1 MNQTLLEQYLHVTT
15 TNRLWVRN
23 EQRWRFL
30 LESYMGGEEYQR
42 GLYLTKY
49 VNETSGEYAARLKST
64 PLENHCQSVISAYIS
79 FLFRKQPEREFGLL
93 ESDPALAE
101 FLEDADLDGRSFDA
115 FMKEVSIWTSV
126 FGHAWILVV
135 KPNVGAQ
142 TKGDELQMGV
152 RPYVNLITPLLVT
165 DWLWDRQPNGRYHLT
180 YLKYIEDA
188 NDSTSTIKEWFPTE
202 IITTVVDHEN
212 KTIIETLVEPNPLN
226 EIPAVCAYNQKSP
239 VRGIGIS
246 DISDIAD
253 AQKFIYN
260 MTSEVEQSIRIN
272 GHPALVKT
280 PGTEASAGAG
290 AIIQMEDNLDP
301 GLKPYILSAAT
312 DVNQIFTAIEHYSN
326 IIDKIANTGSI
337 RATESRRM
345 SGVAQ
350 EQEFQLLNARL
361 SSKADNLELTEES
374 IWQWFAY
381 YQGTNWNGKIEY
393 PDSFAIRDTDS
404 EVARLKIAK
413 DTATDPRVLAIIDK
427 HILKSLGEDDDIL
440 EMVEDPLQTEEP
452 GVPPQDFNSASCPI
466 ATQDIGVN
474 LANRQTAIDTANYG
488 PLNPAQPNPVF
499 WMTLADKWSVSEQQA
514 RQSTCGNC
522 AAFNI
527 TAAVKGC
534 IEQGLAAGGSTVDE
548 WDTVAAGQL
557 GYCEAFDFKCA
568 ADRTCDAWVVGG
580 PITD

>member
-1 MNQTLLEQYLHVTT
+1 MNQTLIEQYLHVTT
-15 TNRLWVRN
+15 TNRQWTRN
-23 EQRWRFL
+23 RERWEYL
-30 LESYMGGEEYQR
+30 LEAYMGGVEWQR
-42 GLYLTKY
+42 GLHLTKY
-49 VNETSGEYAARLKST
+49 VNETAGEYQARIQAT

-79 FLFRKQPEREFGLL
+79 FLFRNPCEREFGLL
-93 ESDPALAE
+93 ETDPAVAD

-115 FMKEVSIWTSV
+115 FMKEVSTWTSV

-165 DWLWDRQPNGRYHLT
+165 DWRWNRQANGRYNLT

-188 NDSTSTIKEWFPTE
+188 NDSVSTIKEWYPDQIHTW
-202 IITTVVDHEN
+202 VVDHNYQTVMEH
-212 KTIIETLVEPNPLN
+212 TVEVNELG

-260 MTSEVEQSIRIN
+260 MTSEVEQSVRIN

-280 PGTEASAGAG
+280 AGTEASAGAG

-301 GLKPYILSAAT
+301 GLRPFILSVAT
-312 DVNQIFTAIEHYSN
+312 DVNQIFTAIQHYSS

-337 RATESRRM
+337 RSTEASRM

-361 SSKADNLELTEES
+361 SAKADSLELAEEQ

-381 YQGTNWNGKIEY
+381 YQGTSWNGKIHY
-393 PDSFAIRDTDS
+393 PDSFAIRDADA
-404 EVARLKIAK
+404 EMLRLKIARE
-413 DTATDPRVLAIIDK
+413 TATDPRVWAVIDRQ
-427 HILKSLGEDDDIL
+427 IL
-440 EMVEDPLQTEEP
+440 EYMGQDPDVILAAS
-452 GVPPQDFNSASCPI
+452 VPDTLMHDLTTPETRAAHIQEMIMEGLTDQQILDLHPEI
-466 ATQDIGVN
+466 TQ
-474 LANRQTAIDTANYG
+474 
-488 PLNPAQPNPVF
+488 
-499 WMTLADKWSVSEQQA
+499 AD
-514 RQSTCGNC
+514 
-522 AAFNI
+522 I
-527 TAAVKGC
+527 TAAK
-534 IEQGLAAGGSTVDE
+534 Q
-548 WDTVAAGQL
+548 QL
-557 GYCEAFDFKCA
+557 LNLDQ
-568 ADRTCDAWVVGG
+568 T
-580 PITD
+580 

>member
-15 TNRLWVRN
+15 TNRLWTRN
-23 EQRWRFL
+23 RDRWEYL
-30 LESYMGGEEYQR
+30 LESYMGGEEYKR
-42 GLYLTKY
+42 GLHLTKY
-49 VNETSGEYAARLKST
+49 VNETAGEYQARLNAT

-79 FLFRKQPEREFGLL
+79 FLFRKPCNREFGSLTN
-93 ESDPALAE
+93 DPALTD
-101 FLEDADLDGRSFDA
+101 FLEDADMDGRSFDA
-115 FMKEVSIWTSV
+115 FMKEVSTWTSV

-142 TKGDELQMGV
+142 TKGDELQLGV

-165 DWLWDRQPNGRYHLT
+165 DWRWNRLPNGRYNLT
-180 YLKYIEDA
+180 YIKYIEDA
-188 NDSTSTIKEWFPTE
+188 NDSVSTIKEWFEDE
-202 IITTVVDHEN
+202 IHTWVVDHEY
-212 KTIIETLVEPNPLN
+212 KTVKEHIIEANELG

-246 DISDIAD
+246 DINDIAD
-253 AQKFIYN
+253 AQRFIYN
-260 MTSEVEQSIRIN
+260 MTSEVEQSVRIN

-280 PGTEASAGAG
+280 AGTEAAAGAG
-290 AIIQMEDNLDP
+290 AIVQMEDNLDP
-301 GLKPYILSAAT
+301 GLKPYMLSVST
-312 DVNQIFTAIEHYSN
+312 DVNQVFTAIQHYSN

-361 SSKADNLELTEES
+361 SSKADSLELAEES

-381 YQGTNWNGKIEY
+381 YQGTSWTGKIEY
-393 PDSFAIRDTDS
+393 PDSFAIRDTDA
-404 EVARLKIAK
+404 EVSRLKIAK

-427 HILKSLGEDDDIL
+427 HILETLGEDDDIL
-440 EMVEDPLQTEEP
+440 EMLEAAPVSAPVEQ
-452 GVPPQDFNSASCPI
+452 PQIPMDQSCPL
-466 ATQDIGVN
+466 ATQDVALN

-488 PLNPAQPNPVF
+488 PLNPAQPNQVF
-499 WMTLADKWSVSEQQA
+499 WMALADKWSVSESEA

-522 AAFNI
+522 AAFNV
-527 TAAVKGC
+527 TATVKGC
-534 IEQGLAAGGSTVDE
+534 IEQGLALGGSTGDE
-548 WDTVAAGQL
+548 WDTIAAGQL